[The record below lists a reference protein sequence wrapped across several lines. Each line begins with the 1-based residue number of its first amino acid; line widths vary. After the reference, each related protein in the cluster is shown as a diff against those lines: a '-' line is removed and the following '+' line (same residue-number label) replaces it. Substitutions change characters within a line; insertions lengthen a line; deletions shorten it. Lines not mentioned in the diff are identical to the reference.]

1 MKLQVSTRLML
12 TTSLLLIPAM
22 LLTGCGKSG
31 LPCVKIGAK
40 LLVDGKPYGPATVTF
55 HRKGAKPDE
64 RTTIANIE
72 RNGDGKLST
81 YSLGDGIPEGEYSV
95 TVAAGGLG
103 KTPISKM
110 YADLKNSPLKIT
122 VFKNS
127 DVVKIDLDPIKSNS
141 KDSNPLEK
149 LGSKSL
155 EETMGEAMQP
165 RH

>member
-1 MKLQVSTRLML
+1 
-12 TTSLLLIPAM
+12 
-22 LLTGCGKSG
+22 
-31 LPCVKIGAK
+31 
-40 LLVDGKPYGPATVTF
+40 
-55 HRKGAKPDE
+55 
-64 RTTIANIE
+64 
-72 RNGDGKLST
+72 
-81 YSLGDGIPEGEYSV
+81 
-95 TVAAGGLG
+95 
-103 KTPISKM
+103 M